1 MSGQLELRN
10 VSLTHGHRTA
20 WPQPAL
26 HDVSLQIA
34 AGERLLVTGSNG
46 SGKSTLAWVLAG
58 MIEPTSGTA
67 TYDGQPLSE
76 VREDIGL
83 LVQHTRLQLLRPTV
97 AEEVASYT
105 ERVGDRLAALR
116 AMGFS
121 SVDGGRRIDDLSVG
135 QQRRVGLA
143 AQLARRVGVLVL
155 DEPLA
160 GLDPTGRASLS
171 AALSSLP
178 ATTTVIIVT
187 HDVEESR
194 PLGSR
199 LVVLDDGRLTTDE
212 SVR

>member
-1 MSGQLELRN
+1 MSGRLELRN
-10 VSLTHGHRTA
+10 VSLTHGDGTA

-26 HDVSLQIA
+26 HDISLQIP

-67 TYDGQPLSE
+67 TFDGQPLSE

-105 ERVGDRLAALR
+105 ERVSDRLAALR
-116 AMGFS
+116 TMGFS
-121 SVDGGRRIDDLSVG
+121 SIDGGRRIDDLSVG

-160 GLDPTGRASLS
+160 GLDSGGREALSTALS
-171 AALSSLP
+171 ALP
-178 ATTTVIIVT
+178 VSTTVVIVT
-187 HDVEESR
+187 HDVEDSR
-194 PLGSR
+194 SLGSR
-199 LVVLDDGRLTTDE
+199 LVVLDDGRLSGDE
-212 SVR
+212 PIR

>member
-1 MSGQLELRN
+1 MNGRLELRN
-10 VSLTHGHRTA
+10 VSVTHGYRTA

-26 HDVSLQIA
+26 QDISLDIS

-58 MIEPTSGTA
+58 MIDPTSGTA
-67 TYDGQPLSE
+67 TYDGQPVSE
-76 VREDIGL
+76 ARDDIGL
-83 LVQHTRLQLLRPTV
+83 LVQHTRLQLLRPTI

-105 ERVGDRLAALR
+105 DRVSDRLTALR
-116 AMGFS
+116 VMGFS
-121 SVDGGRRIDDLSVG
+121 SIDGGRRIDDLSVG

-160 GLDPTGRASLS
+160 GLDPSGRASLS
-171 AALSSLP
+171 AALIALP
-178 ATTTVIIVT
+178 ETTTVIIVT

-194 PLGSR
+194 SLGSR
-199 LVVLDDGRLTTDE
+199 LVALDDGRLMTDE
-212 SVR
+212 PIQ

>member
-1 MSGQLELRN
+1 MSGLLELQN

-26 HDVSLQIA
+26 HDISLRVP

-46 SGKSTLAWVLAG
+46 SGKSTLAWLLAG

-67 TYDGQPLSE
+67 TYDGQPLSDA
-76 VREDIGL
+76 RHDIGL

-97 AEEVASYT
+97 AEEVGSYT
-105 ERVGDRLAALR
+105 ERVGDRLSALR

-121 SVDGGRRIDDLSVG
+121 SIDGGRRIDDLSVG

-160 GLDPTGRASLS
+160 GLDPSGRASLS

-187 HDVEESR
+187 HDVEDSR

-199 LVVLDDGRLTTDE
+199 LVVLEGGRLKADE
-212 SVR
+212 EVL